1 MNLKFSWYVSNQLQD
16 WIVSKKP
23 HYPNLEECIY
33 WVKDKLKREDS
44 NYRKCRSSCLNLR
57 PEISRPVPLARP
69 DGEKRVQKPILRRSK
84 TNQVHLEQRQKV
96 SAKLLAGIA

>member
-44 NYRKCRSSCLNLR
+44 NYQLTKEDLEDIEMVYDFQASEVNQRSYN
-57 PEISRPVPLARP
+57 
-69 DGEKRVQKPILRRSK
+69 
-84 TNQVHLEQRQKV
+84 
-96 SAKLLAGIA
+96 